1 MKLSFINYNKRP
13 SRMVEATITF
23 IIPTICRSTLDR
35 SLLSLKNQT
44 NPNWNAIV
52 VFDGITPTITN
63 DDDRIKFLR
72 IEKTGNN
79 TEKNGRSGHVR
90 NEGIR
95 DVKTEWVGFLDD
107 DDTLTPDY
115 VQKFQIETK
124 SNPDVIIFRMQ
135 YSNGLILPP
144 PNDTTF
150 KINHVGISFCFKTSL
165 FQVENI
171 QFNQCGVEDF
181 DLLDRFRQNNK
192 NIIISKHIT
201 YLVRPDLY

>member
-13 SRMVEATITF
+13 YRMVEATITF

-63 DDDRIKFLR
+63 EDERIKFLI
-72 IEKTGNN
+72 IEKKGN
-79 TEKNGRSGHVR
+79 GWSGHVR
-90 NEGIR
+90 NEGMKH
-95 DVKTEWVGFLDD
+95 VKTEWVGFLDD

-115 VQKFQIETK
+115 VEKFQIETK

-135 YSNGLILPP
+135 YLNGLILPP
-144 PNDTTF
+144 PGDTTF
-150 KINHVGISFCFKTSL
+150 KINYVGISFCFKTSL

-192 NIIISKHIT
+192 NIIISKYIT
-201 YLVRPDLY
+201 YLVRPN

>member
-1 MKLSFINYNKRP
+1 MGDQ
-13 SRMVEATITF
+13 TITF
-23 IIPTICRSTLDR
+23 IVPTICRSTLDR

-63 DDDRIKFLR
+63 DDDRIQFLT
-72 IEKTGNN
+72 IEKKGN
-79 TEKNGRSGHVR
+79 GWSGHVR
-90 NEGIR
+90 NEGMKH
-95 DVKTEWVGFLDD
+95 VKTNWIGFLDD

-115 VQKFQIETK
+115 VEKFQIESQK
-124 SNPDVIIFRMQ
+124 NSDVIIFRMQ

-144 PNDTTF
+144 PDDTTF

-192 NIIISKHIT
+192 NIIISKYIT
-201 YLVRPDLY
+201 YLVRPNLY